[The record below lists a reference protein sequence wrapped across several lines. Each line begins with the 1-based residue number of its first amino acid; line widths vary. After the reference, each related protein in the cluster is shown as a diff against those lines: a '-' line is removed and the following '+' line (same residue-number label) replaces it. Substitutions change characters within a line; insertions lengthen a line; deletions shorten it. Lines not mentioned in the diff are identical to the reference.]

1 MYLYGLALMACLI
14 FAVVIALL
22 KRENVQINFL
32 LFTIFTCALFGI
44 VYLVSKRSDKF
55 VYFIP
60 LVRLM
65 INGIYLY
72 ITREIKF
79 KEN

>member
-14 FAVVIALL
+14 FAVTIALL
-22 KRENVQINFL
+22 KRTEVQVNFL
-32 LFTIFTCALFGI
+32 LFTIFTCALFGT
-44 VYLVSKRSDKF
+44 VYLVSKKSDRF
-55 VYFIP
+55 VYLIP

-65 INGIYLY
+65 INGTFLI

-79 KEN
+79 